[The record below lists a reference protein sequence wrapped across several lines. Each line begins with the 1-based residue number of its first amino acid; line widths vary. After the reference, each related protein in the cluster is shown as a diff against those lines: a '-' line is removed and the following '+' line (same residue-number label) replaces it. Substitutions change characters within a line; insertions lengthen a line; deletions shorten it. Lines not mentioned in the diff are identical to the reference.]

1 MELKIYRY
9 TYNNILAMTVQAR
22 YDLVLNGKAITS
34 TEATLKGAEVTL
46 KGAMISQFD
55 EKVIDYFLRLI
66 EERPR
71 TLQTLLRTCH
81 EYIEPQVPFFQNIE
95 VIYRENLSNT
105 FWKELEIS
113 KRLKDIEGDFHE

>member
-9 TYNNILAMTVQAR
+9 TYNNILALTVQVR
-22 YDLVLNGKAITS
+22 YDLVLNGRAITS
-34 TEATLKGAEVTL
+34 REATLKGP
-46 KGAMISQFD
+46 MINHYD
-55 EKVIDYFLRLI
+55 AKVIDYFLRLI

-71 TLQTLLRTCH
+71 SIETLLRTCH

-105 FWKELEIS
+105 YWKQLDIN
-113 KRLKDIEGDFHE
+113 KRLKQIEKDFE

>member
-9 TYNNILAMTVQAR
+9 TYNNILAMAVQAR
-22 YDLVLNGKAITS
+22 YDLVLNGRAITS
-34 TEATLKGAEVTL
+34 TEATLKGA
-46 KGAMISQFD
+46 MINQFD
-55 EKVIDYFLRLI
+55 EKVIEYFLRLI

-81 EYIEPQVPFFQNIE
+81 EYIEPQVPFFQNLE

-105 FWKELEIS
+105 FWKELEIN
-113 KRLKDIEGDFHE
+113 KRKKQIEKDFE